1 MALDMNPDHIN
12 DADRQ
17 LEARIIESGNGYA
30 ADNAESKELNKSRT
44 KRRGEIKEMGF
55 RTDSYQTAIH
65 VLKDLTPEEGKV
77 FMRDLQTFLRILGA
91 KQQDLFPDEQ
101 LRAAKRVERAQNKK
115 AAKPRSKEELDEAT
129 NDNARSDPNAGGA
142 KPAVDNDDAEQAEG
156 AAALEAKTPKMSQSQ
171 QAAQKRAELG
181 LD

>member
-17 LEARIIESGNGYA
+17 LEARIIASGNGYA

-115 AAKPRSKEELDEAT
+115 ASKPRSKEELDAAT
-129 NDNARSDPNAGGA
+129 NENARSDPNAGGA
-142 KPAVDNDDAEQAEG
+142 KPAVDNDAEQAEG
-156 AAALEAKTPKMSQSQ
+156 EAALTEKTPKMSQSQ